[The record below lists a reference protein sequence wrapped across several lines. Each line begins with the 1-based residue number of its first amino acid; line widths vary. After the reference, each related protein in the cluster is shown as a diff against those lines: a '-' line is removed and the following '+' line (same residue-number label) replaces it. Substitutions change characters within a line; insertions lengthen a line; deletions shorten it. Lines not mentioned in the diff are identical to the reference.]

1 MTLATEVKKLT
12 ESKPFYAITGA
23 GDFAMEKIRE
33 LPEQLAK
40 LQDRQ
45 GDAKKYA
52 ERVQDRA
59 GSYARELPGKT
70 REYAET
76 ISSRLNELYDDLA
89 KRGRKVVRKVS
100 GGAAIEL
107 EEVAESA
114 GARRAPAKKPVTPRA
129 KTKA

>member
-1 MTLATEVKKLT
+1 MTLATEVKKIT
-12 ESKPFYAITGA
+12 ESKPFYALTGA
-23 GDFAMEKIRE
+23 GDFAMEKLRE
-33 LPEQLAK
+33 LPDQLAK

-59 GSYARELPGKT
+59 ENYARELPGKT

-76 ISSRLNELYDDLA
+76 VTSRLTEVYDDLA

-114 GARRAPAKKPVTPRA
+114 GARRAPARKPVTPR
-129 KTKA
+129 TKAKA